1 MPMSIMFQESAFQA
15 RARPPMRYFVGFI
28 PYGRPSDAYGY
39 AQALDST
46 WAMYKRD
53 TGSRFRSRS
62 DFGDAMDFIQW
73 YMQQTATINR
83 IPKTD
88 AYRQYLNY
96 HEGQGGY
103 ARGSYN
109 RKSWLLKVA
118 KKVERRSQRYKAQLQ
133 QCSAS
138 LERRR
143 KWLF

>member
-1 MPMSIMFQESAFQA
+1 MSIMYQESAFQA
-15 RARPPMRYFVGFI
+15 RARPPMRYFAGFI

-39 AQALDST
+39 AQALDGT
-46 WAMYKRD
+46 WAAYKRD

-73 YMQQTATINR
+73 YMQQTTTINR

-109 RKSWLLKVA
+109 RKPWLIKVA
-118 KKVERRSQRYKAQLQ
+118 KKVERRAQRYKAQLQ

-138 LERRR
+138 LERGR